1 MKINHPNKN
10 TAFVYL
16 DNATTLYLSTCNKD
30 NIIIHIQGAKG
41 HPNALGEDASCEML
55 LFNDVIRL
63 NSFPSNVKID
73 NQVVQRV
80 D

>member
-1 MKINHPNKN
+1 MKIKHPNKN
-10 TAFVYL
+10 TAYVYL
-16 DNATTLYLSTCNKD
+16 DNGTNLFLDTSNKD
-30 NIIIHIQGAKG
+30 NTIIHIQGAKG
-41 HPNALGEDASCEML
+41 HPNALGEDASCEMI

-73 NQVVQRV
+73 NQSEQRV

>member
-1 MKINHPNKN
+1 MKIEHPNKN
-10 TAFVYL
+10 TAHIYL
-16 DNATTLYLSTCNKD
+16 DNGTNLFLDTSNKD

-63 NSFPSNVKID
+63 NSFPSNAEGRK
-73 NQVVQRV
+73 
-80 D
+80 

>member
-1 MKINHPNKN
+1 MKIEHPIKN
-10 TAFVYL
+10 TAHIYL
-16 DNATTLYLSTCNKD
+16 DNGTNLFLDTSNKD

-63 NSFPSNVKID
+63 NSFPSNAEGRK
-73 NQVVQRV
+73 
-80 D
+80 